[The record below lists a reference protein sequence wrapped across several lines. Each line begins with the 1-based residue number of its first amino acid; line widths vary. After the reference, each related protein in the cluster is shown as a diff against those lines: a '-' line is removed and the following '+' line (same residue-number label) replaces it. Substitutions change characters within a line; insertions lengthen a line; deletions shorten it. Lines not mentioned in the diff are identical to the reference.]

1 MSVCGNVCNV
11 CMGVLQRP
19 EEGIESPEAEVTGCL
34 NRTWILWEDKYAFL
48 TTRPSLQPQN
58 YICLLTN
65 QPRKLYKMKK
75 ENGKVEES
83 EYVLSGKPREETF
96 RGRGGASSRPGLS

>member
-1 MSVCGNVCNV
+1 
-11 CMGVLQRP
+11 MGVLQRP